1 MSKEKN
7 PTKVKLAGEMVD
19 IDDMCLEDL
28 QEYCAWNDE
37 SELGLLWQFIV
48 ENKLTE
54 KAEEFL
60 AEKAREEIREC
71 QS

>member
-1 MSKEKN
+1 MDEKE
-7 PTKVKLAGEMVD
+7 PIKVNLAGEMVD
-19 IDDMCLEDL
+19 IEDMCLEDL
-28 QEYCAWNDE
+28 QAYCAWNEE

-60 AEKAREEIREC
+60 AAKAREEIREC